1 MSVSLSVPGRVDRVG
16 PLHRTPFAIRSRP
29 ASSKTGTTFRP
40 SIARPWLTSRFTWR
54 QASLP
59 AVARSAAGERPRWP
73 HKQRLRGDGL
83 ESGREPAVQKG
94 LDEILSRLAPGRF
107 GCRPRKN
114 AGQSVIRKPVDL
126 EIYLQGPPVRPV
138 IAVEVANVNTTQLVG
153 ETCRLYYDS
162 CPLKLLVLGDR
173 TVPPDGK
180 AQCELLLA
188 RLYGQDSIANTPARV
203 VWYHDD
209 AAVAPALF
217 ELLLLPSGPERKTAT
232 GSAELGFPGVAV
244 SAGDATSTP
253 CPVCGERVTTATRR
267 RHEVCEIREEDERR
281 QGATPPAIEEP
292 PPSWDN
298 TVRRIEERR

>member
-1 MSVSLSVPGRVDRVG
+1 
-16 PLHRTPFAIRSRP
+16 
-29 ASSKTGTTFRP
+29 
-40 SIARPWLTSRFTWR
+40 
-54 QASLP
+54 
-59 AVARSAAGERPRWP
+59 
-73 HKQRLRGDGL
+73 L
-83 ESGREPAVQKG
+83 ESGTEPAIQKG

-107 GCRPRKN
+107 ACRLRKN

-126 EIYLQGPPVRPV
+126 EIYLKGPPVRPV

-173 TVPPDGK
+173 NVPPDGK

-203 VWYHDD
+203 VWYYDD
-209 AAVAPALF
+209 DSVALALS
-217 ELLLLPSGPERKTAT
+217 ELLLLPYGPQHKTAAD
-232 GSAELGFPGVAV
+232 AELGLPGAAV
-244 SAGDATSTP
+244 SAGNATNAY
-253 CPVCGERVTTATRR
+253 CRICGEAVTAATRR

-281 QGATPPAIEEP
+281 QGARSPEVEGT

-298 TVRRIEERR
+298 SVRRIEEGG